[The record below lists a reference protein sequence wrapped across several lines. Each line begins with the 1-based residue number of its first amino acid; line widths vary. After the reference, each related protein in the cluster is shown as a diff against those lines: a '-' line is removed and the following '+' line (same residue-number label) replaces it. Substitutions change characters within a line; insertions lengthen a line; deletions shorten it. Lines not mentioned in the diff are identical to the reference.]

1 MEGNLPQH
9 QVPQSRL
16 ELIADEVRQ
25 RDFFANMIEELY
37 READLHLYPQLT
49 ALNRDNEQET
59 ALLTAQML
67 AHMDLMEMV
76 ERLRQAQ
83 CAIISYLETGA
94 DVGTDEYH
102 ELLLSR
108 ARLIVARGQLSLKR
122 RFLFALTPTV

>member
-1 MEGNLPQH
+1 MH
-9 QVPQSRL
+9 L
-16 ELIADEVRQ
+16 EPR
-25 RDFFANMIEELY
+25 
-37 READLHLYPQLT
+37 LT

-59 ALLTAQML
+59 ALFNAQML
-67 AHMDLMEMV
+67 THMDLIEMV
-76 ERLRQAQ
+76 ECLRQAQ

-122 RFLFALTPTV
+122 RVLFALTPN